1 MGFKSVEAT
10 EKEISWLSAKL
21 ATLFHCVWGSLAEV
35 SLLISRVGLPS
46 YTWGNQVIPG
56 DTRCHLV
63 DGWQVEVCRPMSH
76 VICRHLRQHGPQDNR
91 WTSHSLGSKSYME
104 SWRLP
109 KDLRIVVTS

>member
-63 DGWQVEVCRPMSH
+63 DGLASRGLPTCPMSYADTSGSMAH
-76 VICRHLRQHGPQDNR
+76 KTTDGLVIL
-91 WTSHSLGSKSYME
+91 
-104 SWRLP
+104 
-109 KDLRIVVTS
+109 